1 MIAIAKDLLLDT
13 YPCPCQ
19 YVHMK
24 IKYAAIAEMREA
36 KEQFTHQL
44 DEIQRWLDKLS
55 RRVDACR
62 NALDNNIIFL
72 KDIPEKIDDLRSD
85 LYEIDKGM
93 EIVSVN
99 CASLTTTQNK
109 EENEQTGNGTSN
121 PKAG

>member
-1 MIAIAKDLLLDT
+1 
-13 YPCPCQ
+13 
-19 YVHMK
+19 MK

-121 PKAG
+121 PKAS

>member
-1 MIAIAKDLLLDT
+1 
-13 YPCPCQ
+13 
-19 YVHMK
+19 
-24 IKYAAIAEMREA
+24 
-36 KEQFTHQL
+36 
-44 DEIQRWLDKLS
+44 
-55 RRVDACR
+55 
-62 NALDNNIIFL
+62 L

-121 PKAG
+121 PKAS